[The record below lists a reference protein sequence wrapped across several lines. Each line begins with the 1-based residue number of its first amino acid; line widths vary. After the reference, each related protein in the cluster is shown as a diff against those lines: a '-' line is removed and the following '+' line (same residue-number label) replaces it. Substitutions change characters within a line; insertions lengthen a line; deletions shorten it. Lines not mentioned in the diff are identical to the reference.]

1 MATAAT
7 VLPASALS
15 RPTTVERAFE
25 LARLG
30 AYETLPELAAM
41 LKREGHEAV
50 DAHLAG
56 RSIRQDLHRSWEVGR
71 TALQANQSE
80 GTRR

>member
-1 MATAAT
+1 MASAAT
-7 VLPASALS
+7 ILHPSALT

-30 AYETLPELAAM
+30 AYETLPELAAL
-41 LKREGHEAV
+41 LKSERYESV

-56 RSIRQDLHRSWEVGR
+56 PSIRGDLRRSWRAGR
-71 TALQANQSE
+71 AALP
-80 GTRR
+80 R

>member
-1 MATAAT
+1 MFCPP
-7 VLPASALS
+7 PALA

-30 AYETLPELAAM
+30 AYESLPELAEM
-41 LKREGHEAV
+41 LKSERHEAV

-56 RSIRQDLHRSWEVGR
+56 PSIRRDLRRSWQAGR
-71 TALQANQSE
+71 SAAQAK
-80 GTRR
+80 G

>member
-1 MATAAT
+1 MSGDTPRAPTPVPT
-7 VLPASALS
+7 

-30 AYETLPELAAM
+30 AYESLPELAAM
-41 LKREGHEAV
+41 LKSERHEAV

-56 RSIRQDLHRSWEVGR
+56 PSIRRDLRRSWQEGR
-71 TALQANQSE
+71 AAAE
-80 GTRR
+80 AKG